1 MGKRFLIRVGVS
13 SEMAA
18 KQWSSRK
25 CPISQLVSDL
35 GRYVRRDILSSYWTF
50 GTFWVE
56 DDNARKCRDRI
67 RQTWQKRFPGYENDL
82 LLSVTAA
89 DDTPLTELMQIIYS
103 AYIGWDDYI
112 ELCTDIY
119 NMTPF
124 LAQHDSISTLRQQNY
139 LLSMDKGC
147 GFSTMISSFADFLG
161 KINVSEEVGKCTWE
175 YIVGE
180 ETGNGRTSADDIFT
194 NLYDEQNYHTVV
206 GLDISYFLDK
216 IHHDELR
223 AFLTRLHLL
232 QDKYVFIF
240 RVPYLEVGILRQ
252 THNLIADVVMLRDI
266 VIPPLSEIHC
276 CECLMSE
283 IYRRKMSFD
292 DDVFGLFLRRL
303 NEEKKDGRFYGF
315 RTVYKVI
322 NEILLLKAQHDA
334 AALLDGE
341 KTKQDY
347 LKGDEVQSI
356 AAEIEA
362 AETDGYDDLKNM
374 IGMESIAQQIK
385 EIVAQVKVALSNSTL
400 DKPCL
405 HMRFLGSPGTGKTTV
420 ARILGKI
427 FKKEGILSKGFFF
440 EYMARNL
447 CGEYVGQ
454 TAPKTTAA
462 CRDAYGSI
470 LFIDEAYSLYQNS
483 AFGSNDYGQE
493 AITALISE
501 MENHRDD
508 MVVIMAGYTDD
519 MNTLMKANAGLRS
532 RMPFMIEF
540 KNYTRQQLKQIFMLM
555 VKKHFTYTED
565 FETAVGSSSTV

>member
-18 KQWSSRK
+18 KQWSSGK

-35 GRYVRRDILSSYWTF
+35 GRYVRRDVLSSYWTF

-124 LAQHDSISTLRQQNY
+124 LAQHDSIATLRQQNY